1 MFIIPFHYN
10 LRRVGREGA
19 KYKGGGA
26 RVNLHSFHFRGGWVG
41 ITT

>member
-10 LRRVGREGA
+10 LRRVGKEGA
-19 KYKGGGA
+19 KYKGGE
-26 RVNLHSFHFRGGWVG
+26 RVNLHSFHFRGEWVG